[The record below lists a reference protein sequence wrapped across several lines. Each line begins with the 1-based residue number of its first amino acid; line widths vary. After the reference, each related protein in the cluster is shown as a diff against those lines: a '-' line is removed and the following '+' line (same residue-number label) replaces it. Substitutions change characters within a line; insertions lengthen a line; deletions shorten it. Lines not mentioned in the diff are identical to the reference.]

1 MGAGRDRGIVDQTG
15 RNQGTRYF
23 VKPALVREAGMDLRT
38 LNRVQPHRLR
48 ALILEDLERYPD
60 SSSAEIHRRIG
71 PEIARRTFSRALK
84 DLTDDGAGVQQGT
97 GRWTRYQAKL
107 LSATDITVADR
118 PLAYRTGSAPLTPYP
133 IGHFT
138 RQPMRHLAVAVT

>member
-1 MGAGRDRGIVDQTG
+1 VRRWRLAAVGAGRDRGIVDQTG
-15 RNQGTRYF
+15 RTQGTRYF
-23 VKPALVREAGMDLRT
+23 VKPALVPEAGMDLRT

-84 DLTDDGAGVQQGT
+84 GLTDDGAVVQQGT
-97 GRWTRYQAKL
+97 GRWTRYQANA
-107 LSATDITVADR
+107 S
-118 PLAYRTGSAPLTPYP
+118 
-133 IGHFT
+133 IGQGHHDG
-138 RQPMRHLAVAVT
+138 P